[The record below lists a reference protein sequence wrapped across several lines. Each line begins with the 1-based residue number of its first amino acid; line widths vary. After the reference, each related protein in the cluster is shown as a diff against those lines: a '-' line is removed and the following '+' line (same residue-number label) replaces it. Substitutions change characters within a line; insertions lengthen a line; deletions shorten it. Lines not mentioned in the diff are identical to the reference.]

1 MEEFFSQIFWMLGR
15 GSGTAAMVLAGLA
28 VTAGLLAGRNKPL
41 RLKGITE
48 KKELHEALSLATIV
62 AIIAHGAFLA
72 LDPWLEAGI
81 AGVLVP
87 FNMDY
92 RPFFSGV
99 GVIAAWGLVVLGLS
113 YYART
118 WIGASRWRV
127 AHRFTALF
135 WILGLVHTFGAGT
148 DAWQPWLWI
157 PVALTSGPALVL
169 LAMTLAKRRHGGGG
183 QGDGEGRPRVEGRP
197 EARTPAAVPTAE
209 PSSAHRPA

>member
-92 RPFFSGV
+92 RPFFSGI

-118 WIGASRWRV
+118 WIGVSRWRI

-157 PVALTSGPALVL
+157 PVALSSGPALVL
-169 LAMTLAKRRHGGGG
+169 LVMTLVKRGRGGSG
-183 QGDGEGRPRVEGRP
+183 QGAREP
-197 EARTPAAVPTAE
+197 EARDEELSDPRPPVTAATAA